1 MMHKSDK
8 ILQFLSQIICMK
20 CSEAPKNYSQAQW
33 MIDLWYLVPPP
44 FRTIVQSYWYNFSV
58 DHNLTLTGLLL
69 CNQVLEAN
77 PSCYLQT
84 SCCEKCQWVCCVNT
98 QCVVTNLCTVFPCIF
113 NTFSSH
119 SMLLSSKQ
127 LPCRLIQW
135 VKHACHCRKPSGNP
149 VLWKLQAHSSILFG
163 MQWGKQVPSLYVGI
177 CWQQKKVEWT

>member
-84 SCCEKCQWVCCVNT
+84 SCCEKCQWVCCV
-98 QCVVTNLCTVFPCIF
+98 
-113 NTFSSH
+113 
-119 SMLLSSKQ
+119 
-127 LPCRLIQW
+127 
-135 VKHACHCRKPSGNP
+135 
-149 VLWKLQAHSSILFG
+149 
-163 MQWGKQVPSLYVGI
+163 
-177 CWQQKKVEWT
+177 